1 MTYRVESIANFF
13 IDKKLKDLTP
23 MKIQRLLFLSQ
34 SWNMALYNDYL
45 IDDHFVMWKYGPVI
59 PSLYHKI
66 KLYKENAIN
75 AHLAILT
82 NNNKIAF
89 SFIDNKDQQTKNLL
103 EKIYEIYGSYSGQ
116 NLASLILKYYENVPV
131 YTPFDKNLL
140 KLFPEMIVC
149 ESELNKGVRKVGTIN
164 KFRL

>member
-45 IDDHFVMWKYGPVI
+45 IDDHFVMWEYGPVI

-82 NNNKIAF
+82 NNNKIVF

-149 ESELNKGVRKVGTIN
+149 ESELNKGVRKVETIN

>member
-13 IDKKLKDLTP
+13 IHKKLKDLPT
-23 MKIQRLLFLSQ
+23 MKTQRLLLLAQ

-149 ESELNKGVRKVGTIN
+149 ESELNKGVRKVETIN

>member
-59 PSLYHKI
+59 PSLYNKI

-116 NLASLILKYYENVPV
+116 NLACLILKYYENVPV

-149 ESELNKGVRKVGTIN
+149 ESELNKGVRKVETIN

>member
-1 MTYRVESIANFF
+1 MGS
-13 IDKKLKDLTP
+13 
-23 MKIQRLLFLSQ
+23 LLL
-34 SWNMALYNDYL
+34 WR
-45 IDDHFVMWKYGPVI
+45 
-59 PSLYHKI
+59 
-66 KLYKENAIN
+66 
-75 AHLAILT
+75 
-82 NNNKIAF
+82 
-89 SFIDNKDQQTKNLL
+89 KNLL

>member
-66 KLYKENAIN
+66 KI
-75 AHLAILT
+75 
-82 NNNKIAF
+82 
-89 SFIDNKDQQTKNLL
+89 
-103 EKIYEIYGSYSGQ
+103 
-116 NLASLILKYYENVPV
+116 
-131 YTPFDKNLL
+131 
-140 KLFPEMIVC
+140 
-149 ESELNKGVRKVGTIN
+149 R
-164 KFRL
+164 

>member
-89 SFIDNKDQQTKNLL
+89 SFIDNKDKQTKNLL

>member
-149 ESELNKGVRKVGTIN
+149 ESELNKGVRKVETIN

>member
-116 NLASLILKYYENVPV
+116 NLACLILKYYENVPV

-149 ESELNKGVRKVGTIN
+149 ESELNKGVRKVETIN

>member
-131 YTPFDKNLL
+131 YTPFNKNLL

-149 ESELNKGVRKVGTIN
+149 ESELNKGVRKVETIN

>member
-34 SWNMALYNDYL
+34 SWNIALCNDYL

-75 AHLAILT
+75 DHLAILT

-103 EKIYEIYGSYSGQ
+103 EKIYEVYGSYSGQ
-116 NLASLILKYYENVPV
+116 SLASLILKYYENVPV

-149 ESELNKGVRKVGTIN
+149 ESELNKGVRKVETIN

>member
-45 IDDHFVMWKYGPVI
+45 IDDHFVMWTYVPVI

-89 SFIDNKDQQTKNLL
+89 SFIDNKDKQTKNLL

-116 NLASLILKYYENVPV
+116 NLASLILKYYENVPA

>member
-34 SWNMALYNDYL
+34 SWNMALFNNYL
-45 IDDHFVMWKYGPVI
+45 IDDHFIMWKYGPVI
-59 PSLYHKI
+59 PSLYHKT

-75 AHLAILT
+75 DHLAILT
-82 NNNKIAF
+82 SEDKIAF
-89 SFIDNKDQQTKNLL
+89 PFIDNKDQQTKNLL
-103 EKIYEIYGSYSGQ
+103 EKIYEVYGSYSGQ
-116 NLASLILKYYENVPV
+116 NLASLILKYYENVPT
-131 YTPFDKNLL
+131 YTPFDKNVL

-149 ESELNKGVRKVGTIN
+149 ERELNKGMQKVETIN
-164 KFRL
+164 KCRL

>member
-45 IDDHFVMWKYGPVI
+45 IDDHFVMWEYGPVI

-149 ESELNKGVRKVGTIN
+149 ESELNKGVRKVETIN

>member
-45 IDDHFVMWKYGPVI
+45 IDDHFVMWKDGPVI

-89 SFIDNKDQQTKNLL
+89 SFIDNKDKQTKNLL

>member
-34 SWNMALYNDYL
+34 SWNMALCNDYL

-59 PSLYHKI
+59 PSLYYKI

-75 AHLAILT
+75 DHLAILT
-82 NNNKIAF
+82 SEDKIAF
-89 SFIDNKDQQTKNLL
+89 PFIDNEDQQTKNLL
-103 EKIYEIYGSYSGQ
+103 EKIYEVYGSYSGQ
-116 NLASLILKYYENVPV
+116 SLASLILKYHENVPA

-140 KLFPEMIVC
+140 KLLPEIIVC
-149 ESELNKGVRKVGTIN
+149 ESELNKGVRKVETIN

>member
-66 KLYKENAIN
+66 KLYKENAID
-75 AHLAILT
+75 AHLAILI

-149 ESELNKGVRKVGTIN
+149 ESELNKGVRKVETIN